1 MPVRRSLAVLICA
14 CVWTIGCASIEPGDV
29 SDVAPISS
37 NGRARARTRAGNVYL
52 LRGFI
57 GIFSAGIDRLGEE
70 VNEAGVHAT
79 VFQDDQWSAVA
90 DAIGKKYEHVT
101 DPEPLVLIGHSY
113 GADDAIRIARELK
126 RRNVRVDLLVTLD
139 PVTPPTVPSNVQRCV
154 NLYESNG
161 LWDTLPWLRGV
172 PLERERSATTQLVNN
187 NLRTD
192 RPDLLEPNLDHFNIE
207 KKQKVHQEVLKYVLL
222 TCTSRANWTHR
233 ISSQTSV
240 AARPDASRS
249 LMTPLKKPAP
259 APSISLD
266 PRLASYRP
274 D

>member
-1 MPVRRSLAVLICA
+1 MSERRSIPVLLCA
-14 CVWTIGCASIEPGDV
+14 CAWMIGCASIEPGDV
-29 SDVAPISS
+29 SDVAAASSS
-37 NGRARARTRAGNVYL
+37 NSSARSRCGNVYL

-57 GIFSAGIDRLGEE
+57 GIFSAGMDRLGEE
-70 VNEAGVHAT
+70 VKDAGVHAT

-90 DAIGKKYEHVT
+90 DAIGKKYEHAT
-101 DPEPLVLIGHSY
+101 NPEPLVLIGHSY

-126 RRNVRVDLLVTLD
+126 RRNVRVDLLITLD
-139 PVTPPTVPSNVQRCV
+139 PVTPPMVPSNVHRCL

-172 PLERERSATTQLVNN
+172 PLEREQNAATQLANY

-207 KKQKVHQEVLKYVLL
+207 KKQKVHQEILKYILL
-222 TCTSRANWTHR
+222 TCPPRPTFTNRAPLKTP
-233 ISSQTSV
+233 V
-240 AARPDASRS
+240 AARQDPSLS

-259 APSISLD
+259 VPLMSPE